1 LRAAT
6 PPDRKQ
12 PDREKCLMS
21 TETEPL
27 RVWQTVVPPE
37 WIDYNGHLTEGF
49 YGVAF
54 GAASDELLIH
64 LGFGEKYRSLHGTFY
79 SVEAHIRFLR
89 EVHEGSSVATDT
101 YVLGADT
108 RRLHIHHDLLVDG
121 NPEPVATQEAMLLH
135 VSQSPDGGAPRTSP
149 MVDPVLTRALAAA
162 AAHTGAALP
171 DHAGR
176 GVRNLR

>member
-1 LRAAT
+1 
-6 PPDRKQ
+6 
-12 PDREKCLMS
+12 MS

-54 GAASDELLIH
+54 GAASDELLLH
-64 LGFGEKYRSLHGTFY
+64 LGFDEEYRSLHGTFY
-79 SVEAHIRFLR
+79 TVESHTRFLR

-101 YVLGADT
+101 YVLGADA
-108 RRLHIHHDLLVDG
+108 RRLHIHHNLLVEG
-121 NPEPVATQEAMLLH
+121 SSEPAATQEAMLLH
-135 VSQSPDGGAPRTSP
+135 VSQSPDGEAPRTSP
-149 MVDPVLTRALAAA
+149 MVNPVLMRALAAA
-162 AAHTGAALP
+162 DAHAGTCLP